1 MDPDRGTAV
10 READAFAMTAAER
23 RVFARIAWRLV
34 PILLVGYVLNYLDR
48 SNIGFA
54 ALTMNKDL
62 GLTASQFGVGAG
74 VLFVSYCVFEIPSN
88 MAMYRFGARLWLA
101 RIMITWGIVSAA
113 TAFVV
118 GEKSFYLLR
127 FLLGLAE
134 AGFFPGV
141 TFYLAAWF
149 PAELRT
155 RMLAWFLLGIP
166 LSSVVGGI
174 VSGFVL
180 QMDQIWGLAGWKWL
194 FLVEGLPTIIIGLLA
209 MWLLADRPDKASWLS
224 GEERRLVEARLASER
239 RDREVRHLLP
249 AVRDSRVLTLAI
261 IQFGFTLAS
270 YGVGIW
276 LPLIIKQQNFGNV
289 TVGFLTA
296 LPYVFASIGM
306 LLWAASVD
314 RGASKIRQLALTC
327 SIAAVGLVVAV
338 LVPQFAVSLAAVT
351 VALVGITAA
360 RAIFWTI
367 PTRFLT
373 GIAAAGGL
381 AFINS
386 IGTLGGF
393 FGPATVG
400 WLKDAT
406 GNFDAGFYAMAVIL
420 AVAAALALSLRLL
433 VRSE

>member
-1 MDPDRGTAV
+1 MDG
-10 READAFAMTAAER
+10 M
-23 RVFARIAWRLV
+23 
-34 PILLVGYVLNYLDR
+34 
-48 SNIGFA
+48 
-54 ALTMNKDL
+54 
-62 GLTASQFGVGAG
+62 
-74 VLFVSYCVFEIPSN
+74 
-88 MAMYRFGARLWLA
+88 
-101 RIMITWGIVSAA
+101 
-113 TAFVV
+113 
-118 GEKSFYLLR
+118 
-127 FLLGLAE
+127 
-134 AGFFPGV
+134 
-141 TFYLAAWF
+141 
-149 PAELRT
+149 
-155 RMLAWFLLGIP
+155 
-166 LSSVVGGI
+166 
-174 VSGFVL
+174 
-180 QMDQIWGLAGWKWL
+180 WGLAGWKWL
-194 FLVEGLPTIIIGLLA
+194 FMVEGLPTVVVGLLA
-209 MWLLADRPDKASWLS
+209 MGLLADRPDKASWLS
-224 GEERRLVEARLASER
+224 KEECRLVEARLASER
-239 RDREVRHLLP
+239 REREVRHLLP
-249 AVRDSRVLTLAI
+249 AVRDPRVLILAV

-306 LLWAASVD
+306 LLWAAAID

-327 SIAAVGLVVAV
+327 SIAAIGLVLAV
-338 LVPQFAVSLAAVT
+338 LVPQFAVSLTAVT
-351 VALVGITAA
+351 AALVGITAA

-393 FGPATVG
+393 FGPTTVG

-406 GNFDAGFYAMAVIL
+406 GSFDAGFYAMAVIL